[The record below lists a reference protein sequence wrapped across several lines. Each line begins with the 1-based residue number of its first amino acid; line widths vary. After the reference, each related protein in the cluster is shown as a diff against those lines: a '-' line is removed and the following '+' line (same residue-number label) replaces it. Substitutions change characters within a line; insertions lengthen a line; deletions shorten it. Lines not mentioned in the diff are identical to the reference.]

1 MCTPLFYFFYF
12 VFSVCVFFSVCVRLA
27 RQGTT
32 EKSTQRE
39 DELYIES
46 APLAEILS
54 KCANFAR
61 RIPKNL
67 HRLVNSPRDF
77 PPNSYTILKRLF
89 AITMRPPPKQSVQ
102 ICQLFHVT
110 FPKRLLQFFV
120 SSMTSGHLCAI
131 LAG

>member
-1 MCTPLFYFFYF
+1 MFL
-12 VFSVCVFFSVCVRLA
+12 FSVCVVCVSLA
-27 RQGTT
+27 RVT

-67 HRLVNSPRDF
+67 HRLVTSPRDF

-89 AITMRPPPKQSVQ
+89 AITMRLPPNNLYKFANFS
-102 ICQLFHVT
+102 T
-110 FPKRLLQFFV
+110 
-120 SSMTSGHLCAI
+120 
-131 LAG
+131 

>member
-1 MCTPLFYFFYF
+1 MCVL
-12 VFSVCVFFSVCVRLA
+12 FSVCVVCVSLA
-27 RQGTT
+27 RVT

-54 KCANFAR
+54 KCAKLCQANSKKSTQIGEFSTQLSPKQLHNF
-61 RIPKNL
+61 KKTF
-67 HRLVNSPRDF
+67 RL
-77 PPNSYTILKRLF
+77 YHAT
-89 AITMRPPPKQSVQ
+89 PPKQSVQ

-110 FPKRLLQFFV
+110 FQKTFTIFA

-131 LAG
+131 LAD